1 MIDLKY
7 FYTNNHL
14 LKNVVKFY
22 WMLETDKSF
31 NDFHKMIP
39 VRNIDFVID
48 YSNAVNFQNGNSNTN
63 LNSFIFCGIR
73 NKPFFQSIVGKT
85 QLFGIVLKPGAAYSL
100 LRTPIN
106 KFKNKTLSLD
116 DFIPNF
122 TERFLQN
129 FPNYNNLQNQV
140 SLIDSFLTS
149 FVFFNQLP
157 NKKYF
162 EVLSDFFNSTN
173 NFNIKEY
180 CEYKGVSQKT
190 LERTICKYLGT
201 TPKGLLKLNRF
212 RRTYRTLISGKYHDL
227 TSLSLSNGYY
237 DQSHFISEFKSFSGL
252 NPSTFKSSNKAFLE
266 AISNSP

>member
-14 LKNVVKFY
+14 LNDVVKFY
-22 WMLETDKSF
+22 WMLETDNSF

-48 YSNAVNFQNGNSNTN
+48 YSNAVNFQNENNNTN
-63 LNSFIFCGIR
+63 LSSFIFCGIR
-73 NKPFFQSIVGKT
+73 NKPFIQSIVGKT

-100 LRTPIN
+100 LRTPIS

-116 DFIPNF
+116 GFIPDI
-122 TERFLQN
+122 TEKFLQK
-129 FPNYNNLQNQV
+129 FPNYNNLQNQI
-140 SLIDSFLTS
+140 SLIDNFLEGYVN
-149 FVFFNQLP
+149 FDKLP
-157 NKKYF
+157 NKKYLD
-162 EVLSDFFNSTN
+162 VISDFFNSTK
-173 NFNIKEY
+173 NFSIEEY
-180 CEYKGVSQKT
+180 CLNKGISQKT

-212 RRTYRTLISGKYHDL
+212 RRTYRTLISGNYHDL

-237 DQSHFISEFKSFSGL
+237 DQSHFNSEFKSFSGL